1 MVMRLCRA
9 LCREHRIVGVS
20 LFARRVEGADVGRIH
35 RGITLHTRDV
45 VGVGEHCTTK
55 GNEIGGL
62 PMDS

>member
-1 MVMRLCRA
+1 
-9 LCREHRIVGVS
+9 
-20 LFARRVEGADVGRIH
+20 
-35 RGITLHTRDV
+35 LHTRDV